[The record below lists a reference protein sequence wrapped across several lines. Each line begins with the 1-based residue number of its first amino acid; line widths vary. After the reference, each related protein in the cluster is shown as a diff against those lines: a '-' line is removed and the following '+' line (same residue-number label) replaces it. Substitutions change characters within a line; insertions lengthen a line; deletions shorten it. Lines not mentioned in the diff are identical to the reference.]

1 MAALRSLSIVHPQ
14 QLPIYGLD
22 SANRRVRRTIRVPL
36 SRTERETTMAFAH
49 DTHRAQ
55 TEVTLGGWLST
66 LRADLAE
73 RVGKYRLYR
82 ATLNELASLSDRDL
96 MDLGLHRG
104 MIDAV
109 AREAA
114 YKA

>member
-1 MAALRSLSIVHPQ
+1 
-14 QLPIYGLD
+14 
-22 SANRRVRRTIRVPL
+22 
-36 SRTERETTMAFAH
+36 MAFAH

-55 TEVTLGGWLST
+55 TGLTLGGWAST

-73 RVGKYRLYR
+73 RIAKYRLYR
-82 ATLNELASLSDRDL
+82 TTLNELASLTDRDL

-104 MIDAV
+104 MIETV